1 MVNLK
6 ELQKAVYDNKINHGF
21 NVTDIR
27 QEFCYAYGEMSE
39 AYSAWEQQKPDLGEE
54 LSDVV
59 IYILGIAEILNI
71 DLEKELIHKIEK
83 NSKRVYKK
91 VNGVVTKIEG

>member
-39 AYSAWEQQKPDLGEE
+39 AYAAWEQQKPDLGEE